1 MVPLVSKLY
10 CSSTEVVYVVRKRPH
25 VINGGG
31 FVVTNCDQKV
41 VFSVDG
47 CGILG
52 KAEELILRDE
62 RRNALLL
69 IRGKGGI
76 FEALSF
82 NKIWNAYRYDFQGS
96 KKLVFSLRK
105 PKSCL
110 PVDKDT
116 GIRITTKPNLGK
128 KDWDFEI
135 SGYFPGKESSI
146 IDSQGNLV
154 AQIGKNK
161 KAGVLLSKDLYYVSI
176 KPGIDQAFVVGVIA
190 ILDNIYG
197 ESTSC

>member
-62 RRNALLL
+62 RRDALLL
-69 IRGKGGI
+69 IRGKVISKCSTCFLNKSFLLFLHKNGRFGIIQHSFMFQGGI

-135 SGYFPGKESSI
+135 SGYFPGKECSI

-154 AQIGKNK
+154 AQVRLN
-161 KAGVLLSKDLYYVSI
+161 LS
-176 KPGIDQAFVVGVIA
+176 
-190 ILDNIYG
+190 
-197 ESTSC
+197 